1 MSRARRVNVDAF
13 DASTRRAGDAHRRRG
28 CGMTTVIVTC
38 VMAIVTR
45 GALGRGVDV
54 DVDRGARG
62 RDVGWIAPRRALM
75 SFGST
80 SGASAATHR
89 EHLSTGV
96 SKELVERVAKDGAV
110 IVTWAN
116 SHYYDFAVN
125 WLRHL
130 DAVGVTNYLIGAM
143 DEEMYEKLRKIG
155 VPCWLMG
162 SKGIDK
168 DAVKRDFGWGSK
180 NFHKMGRDKIRL
192 IHDFTKTGTDVLISD
207 IDVSWLRDPIPFFR
221 RYPKA
226 DILVSSDNLRN
237 STHSSD
243 MLVAKHVDGEGLE
256 AHPCAGTAN
265 IGMMWFRS
273 TPGSQAITEE
283 WVRNLEADDKIWDQ
297 AEFNKLMHLGGCGG
311 GSADE
316 GNGVGKAYNGK
327 VNMGTLPVALF
338 NNGHTFFTQR
348 LHEALNVNPYAMHA
362 TFQYE
367 GTPGKRNRMRE
378 ANQWLGDKDNSEYFE
393 QKFLSYTPRVLSD
406 VNMQMFEKL
415 GYPSYETPTLK
426 EGDPVILEHMRL
438 VQHQIGQLYEAAAIA
453 KKLGR
458 VLIAPPFFCGLD
470 RVWFPHG
477 GRFPGSMLELPF
489 ICPLDHVMA
498 IESYGPNFA
507 KEYREYSFL
516 GHPDMPEGFVS
527 TEKVRRVQVPP
538 TVSFSKTSLIDDK
551 YGMCFR
557 KHDETGNLM
566 DTNGDACVPARN
578 AIFQSA
584 ETVAL
589 SGPADNLD
597 SLSIS
602 LESVKDVPFLHFD
615 TIIGVTK
622 QSQAGTTNQI
632 RMGIWC
638 CRHGSHE
645 YYKLDKV
652 ELFLTGDVPAITPKA
667 NQTEPPSVK
676 RENADASMNST
687 ETSDKETAPED
698 DPLGRDLEN
707 KDAQEEIQE
716 ADDTW
721 EGSKSENATET
732 ATGTS
737 ETAIEAGLME
747 FFKGDLKKVYAAMHL
762 ISEAHKAGL
771 DQTS

>member
-1 MSRARRVNVDAF
+1 MIGARMGWIIVFVVLAFTSRVARADVADV
-13 DASTRRAGDAHRRRG
+13 GE
-28 CGMTTVIVTC
+28 M
-38 VMAIVTR
+38 
-45 GALGRGVDV
+45 GRGV
-54 DVDRGARG
+54 
-62 RDVGWIAPRRALM
+62 GWTMPRRALA

-80 SGASAATHR
+80 SGMSAATHR

-96 SKELVERVAKDGAV
+96 SKELVQRVSRDGAV

-116 SHYYDFAVN
+116 SHYYDFALN

-143 DEEMYEKLRKIG
+143 DEDMYEKLRKIG

-162 SKGIDK
+162 SKAIDK
-168 DAVKRDFGWGSK
+168 DAVKKDFGWGSK

-237 STHSSD
+237 STHSNAG
-243 MLVAKHVDGEGLE
+243 LVAKQVDGEGLE

-283 WVRNLEADDKIWDQ
+283 WVTNLEADDKIWDQ

-311 GSADE
+311 GAADE
-316 GNGVGKAYNGK
+316 SNGIGKAYNGK
-327 VNMGTLPVALF
+327 INMGTLPVALF

-348 LHEALNVNPYAMHA
+348 LHEALDVNPYAMHA

-378 ANQWLGDKDNSEYFE
+378 ANQWLGDKDNVQYFE

-415 GYPSYETPTLK
+415 GHPSHDTPTLQ

-438 VQHQIGQLYEAAAIA
+438 VQHQIGQFYEAAAIA

-489 ICPLDHVMA
+489 ICPLDHIMA
-498 IESYGPNFA
+498 IESYGPNFV

-516 GHPDMPEGFVS
+516 GHPDMPEGFLS
-527 TEKVRRVQVPP
+527 NENVRRVEIPP

-557 KHDETGNLM
+557 KRAENGNLM

-578 AIFQSA
+578 AMFQSA
-584 ETVAL
+584 STVAL
-589 SGPADNLD
+589 AGPADTLD
-597 SLSIS
+597 SLSNS
-602 LESVKDVPFLHFD
+602 LESVKDVRFLHFD

-645 YYKLDKV
+645 YYKVDKV
-652 ELFLTGDVPAITPKA
+652 ELFLQGEIPAITPKTKRTSQNEPSNVEKDNA
-667 NQTEPPSVK
+667 N
-676 RENADASMNST
+676 ASMNST
-687 ETSDKETAPED
+687 ETAAEDTAPED

-707 KDAQEEIQE
+707 KDAREEIEE
-716 ADDTW
+716 ADNAW
-721 EGSKSENATET
+721 EGSKGENITDGAS
-732 ATGTS
+732 TGTS